1 MFAVDSRVLDK
12 HLSDKAVSWLSWFL
26 YLVIVIDVVAI
37 D

>member
-12 HLSDKAVSWLSWFL
+12 HLSDKAVSWFL
-26 YLVIVIDVVAI
+26 HLVIVIHVVAI